1 MKLKEPSMSLN
12 LPSSARVAR
21 FWFLLAIGI
30 LVFHIT
36 TAGKAAAT
44 DNVVVQWNVAALP
57 RGRYSHHGPPIVAR
71 ALAIV
76 DSFTY
81 DPYAAHHNRAVGSTF
96 RAQLRQAERQHP

>member
-36 TAGKAAAT
+36 TAGNAAAS
-44 DNVVVQWNVAALP
+44 DKVEVQWNVSALQGVP
-57 RGRYSHHGPPIVAR
+57 ESRIGPPMVAPAPANVYTWIYTTSAAYR
-71 ALAIV
+71 KTALSVRIT
-76 DSFTY
+76 DS
-81 DPYAAHHNRAVGSTF
+81 
-96 RAQLRQAERQHP
+96 LERR